1 MTTRIESATG
11 PVSAGSGDQTNN
23 FNYYLDHESGRLTRQ
38 GKDPMRVARDDLHWL
53 ARRFVEPRDLGEATE
68 RLTRPGMVLLTG
80 DPGTGRRSAAKM
92 LLHDI
97 GRDGGRFE
105 ELHDDPE
112 SSLSSQIAAG
122 GRYLLDLSATDE
134 DRFRSV
140 QPELGS
146 VRAALEQH
154 EARLVA
160 VLPRHH
166 EHLLRDEFS
175 NLVVGIGRPNGSR
188 VLKKHLL
195 ADGIDFR
202 DSDLGV
208 PELAGYL
215 ESAAMRELRELSRLT
230 RLASEADRSGGFPAW
245 LAQAINAR
253 KERGAEV
260 AARVRANRDGWSRAL
275 LLSTAMLIGCRSDAV
290 FHAAARL
297 LAVVG
302 HTPDDT
308 PALEQ
313 ADLAE
318 RLADIGVGVE
328 RDQRVRFDTLAYD
341 EAVLTH
347 FWNNFPDLRL
357 SYRTWVDKLVRLR
370 VLGEADRS
378 AVVPRFA
385 AQALRVGH
393 PDDLVHL
400 VKRWAER
407 TESGRPSPYL
417 PLAAEALTLGLR
429 HEEHGGHFRSQ
440 IYSWS
445 RDQGLPRDLALVV
458 VQVCADVLAPDHPDQ
473 ALVRLHHLARR
484 GRGVV
489 RAAARDALLGLVER
503 DRRQLRR
510 LLDRLAGEQAS
521 PHWTGAD
528 AGLFLEL
535 VGSTPFTDRMRADR
549 RLLGDTTVRA
559 QLVKGWSSVLTG
571 RGRDVWG
578 GGVRSWLEFSATDTR
593 PLDVLVEAV
602 RDDGDALGGL
612 YVTARDWAH
621 EDPSRAATRD
631 SLLRRIDRAQG
642 FEADELT
649 TEDSQ
654 ERQR

>member
-1 MTTRIESATG
+1 MTTWIETATG
-11 PVSAGSGDQTNN
+11 PVTAGSGDQTNHI
-23 FNYYLDHESGRLTRQ
+23 NYYLDRESGRLTRQ
-38 GKDPMRVARDDLHWL
+38 GRDLMLVAEDDLRRL
-53 ARRFVEPRDLGEATE
+53 AQRFVPPRDFGAATE

-80 DPGTGRRSAAKM
+80 DPGTGRRAAAKM
-92 LLHDI
+92 LLHDL
-97 GRDGGRFE
+97 GPDGGRFE

-112 SSLSSQIAAG
+112 ISLSAQIAAG
-122 GRYLLDLSATDE
+122 GRYLLDLAATDE
-134 DRFRSV
+134 ARFRSV

-166 EHLLRDEFS
+166 EHLLRDEFGD
-175 NLVVGIGRPNGSR
+175 LVVGIGRPNGSR
-188 VLKKHLL
+188 VLKQHLR

-202 DSDLGV
+202 EGDLGM
-208 PELAGYL
+208 PELADYL
-215 ESAAMRELRELSRLT
+215 ASAAMRELRELSRLT
-230 RLASEADRSGGFPAW
+230 RLASEADRGGGFSSW
-245 LAQAINAR
+245 LTQAINAR

-260 AARVRANRDGWSRAL
+260 AARVRDKRDAWSRAL
-275 LLSTAMLIGCRSDAV
+275 LLSTAMLTGCRSDAV
-290 FHAAARL
+290 FHAATL
-297 LAVVG
+297 LLSVVG
-302 HTPDDT
+302 HTPDGT

-318 RLADIGVGVE
+318 RLTDIGVGVD

-357 SYRTWVDKLVRLR
+357 SYRTWIDKLVRLR
-370 VLGEADRS
+370 LLGEADRG
-378 AVVPRFA
+378 ALVPRFA
-385 AQALRVGH
+385 AHALRVGR

-400 VKRWAER
+400 VERWAER
-407 TESGRPSPYL
+407 TESGRPSPHL

-445 RDQGLPRDLALVV
+445 RDQSLPQDLALVV

-510 LLDRLAGEQAS
+510 LLEPVSPANRLRRTGTAPMPVCSWSWWLPRRS
-521 PHWTGAD
+521 PIGCGRTG
-528 AGLFLEL
+528 GC
-535 VGSTPFTDRMRADR
+535 
-549 RLLGDTTVRA
+549 
-559 QLVKGWSSVLTG
+559 
-571 RGRDVWG
+571 
-578 GGVRSWLEFSATDTR
+578 SAT
-593 PLDVLVEAV
+593 
-602 RDDGDALGGL
+602 
-612 YVTARDWAH
+612 
-621 EDPSRAATRD
+621 
-631 SLLRRIDRAQG
+631 
-642 FEADELT
+642 
-649 TEDSQ
+649 
-654 ERQR
+654 RQCGRSS